1 MKLIKKIAAIMF
13 AFMMV
18 FTLSSNVNAEE
29 TTGTITVENPIE
41 GQTYKAYKILDLES
55 YDLTTNLYSY
65 KISKG
70 WEAFFQSTEPKGAG
84 SDYIKINE
92 NNYVT
97 FNDGV
102 NTEQFAKLALTYAE
116 KKVLAQLVHQL
127 MKMLL
132 HLMV

>member
-55 YDLTTNLYSY
+55 YDLTNKLYSY

-70 WEAFFQSTEPKGAG
+70 WEAFFS
-84 SDYIKINE
+84 IN
-92 NNYVT
+92 
-97 FNDGV
+97 
-102 NTEQFAKLALTYAE
+102 
-116 KKVLAQLVHQL
+116 
-127 MKMLL
+127 
-132 HLMV
+132 